1 MERSFP
7 TLLLTDGAV
16 YRDVLPLVL
25 GEFLR
30 LVPAPGESG
39 FVGVGAEGLF
49 LEELR
54 FQEAERERLIPATV
68 SARNFLEEARAAA
81 ASGDAL
87 Q

>member
-39 FVGVGAEGLF
+39 FVG
-49 LEELR
+49 
-54 FQEAERERLIPATV
+54 
-68 SARNFLEEARAAA
+68 ARAAHPRDGKREELLGGGPRGGGLGRC
-81 ASGDAL
+81 ASVNTVAL
-87 Q
+87 SPF